1 MMELLPGNYKYSICL
16 LILLTNCGGLQRTTI
31 EANYQDRINFSLAAL
46 DGLGNLYYSNET
58 NEVYKLDPEGR
69 RLGYYSNNQL
79 GAVGAI
85 DATSPLKLLIYY
97 PDFDTGVILDRWMH
111 ETSRFNT
118 IDFGLGE
125 VETVALSRDGFIW
138 VFDDIEQRLKQVD
151 QLGNVM
157 LRGEDLRLLFSE
169 RMKPTRLSESGSHI
183 FLLIPNESI
192 LLFDL
197 FGSFVRSYRDPAI
210 INYQVVARDLI
221 IQKES
226 SIIIYNLETQLQQ
239 ERDLPED
246 LKLPSRL
253 LYHGDVWVSVHEGGV
268 QRLPIVRD

>member
-1 MMELLPGNYKYSICL
+1 MMELLHGNYRYTCL
-16 LILLTNCGGLQRTTI
+16 LILLTSCFALQRNTS
-31 EANYQDRINFSLAAL
+31 EAKYQDRINYSLATL

-58 NEVYKLDPEGR
+58 NEVYKFDPDGHV
-69 RLGYYSNNQL
+69 LGYYSNNQL

-85 DATSPLKLLIYY
+85 DATSPLKLLVYY
-97 PDFDTGVILDRWMH
+97 PSFYTGIILDRWMH

-125 VETVALSRDGFIW
+125 VAAVALSRDGLIW
-138 VFDDIEQRLKQVD
+138 VFDDIEQRLKKVD
-151 QLGNVM
+151 QLGNVK

-169 RMKPTRLSESGSHI
+169 RMKPTRMSESGSHI
-183 FLLIPNESI
+183 FLLIPNEAI

-197 FGSFVRSYRDPAI
+197 FGSYVRSFRDEAI
-210 INYQVVARDLI
+210 INYQVVAGDLI

-226 SIIIYNLETQLQQ
+226 SILIHNLESNLQR
-239 ERDLPED
+239 ERALPED

-253 LYHGDVWVSVHEGGV
+253 LYHGDEWISVYEGGV
-268 QRLPIVRD
+268 QRLPIRSD

>member
-1 MMELLPGNYKYSICL
+1 MMELLHGNYKYATCL
-16 LILLTNCGGLQRTTI
+16 LILVTSCIGLQRTTS
-31 EANYQDRINFSLAAL
+31 EANYQDRIIFSLATL

-58 NEVYKLDPEGR
+58 NEVYKFDLEGR

-79 GAVGAI
+79 GDVGAI
-85 DATSPLKLLIYY
+85 DATSPLKLLVYY
-97 PDFDTGVILDRWMH
+97 PSFYTGIILDRWMH

-125 VETVALSRDGFIW
+125 VETVALSRDGLIW
-138 VFDDIEQRLKQVD
+138 VFDDIEQRLKKVD

-157 LRGEDLRLLFSE
+157 LKGEDLRLLFSE

-183 FLLIPNESI
+183 FLLIPNEAI

-197 FGSFVRSYRDPAI
+197 FGSYVRSYRDPSI

-226 SIIIYNLETQLQQ
+226 SIVIHNLETHLQQ
-239 ERDLPED
+239 ERELPAE
-246 LKLPSRL
+246 LKMPSRL
-253 LYHGDVWVSVHEGGV
+253 LYHGDKWVAVHEAGV
-268 QRLPIVRD
+268 QRLPIASD